1 MVRVQWIPGSQT
13 MIAVGT
19 RQFVRIYELSEDNIS
34 PIHNLIVT
42 DESITDF
49 SIAKNEVLA
58 LSNPN

>member
-1 MVRVQWIPGSQT
+1 MYISNIKLVTTNNDTVTISDY
-13 MIAVGT
+13 IL
-19 RQFVRIYELSEDNIS
+19 YDLSEDNIS